1 MFTDFKLAIQRKFND
16 IKDRDIFRVD
26 VDKDKLWELYL
37 SSFPE
42 GTNPIHKER
51 TEHDCQCC
59 RQFIRNAGGMVTIVN
74 GSLVSI
80 WDVTVDNFYQV
91 VADALSAFVKQH
103 KVVNSF
109 LHYED
114 AVGTHKNYQILE
126 NDVTLT
132 WEHFHLVLPPQ
143 LVLKKGFIDTK
154 LSDIRTTKD
163 LMFRGLSEITVAS
176 LDTVLELIGQNSL
189 YRGEEHSASV
199 TKFLQLKKKFDNAKD
214 KELFCWEMLSKTTPA
229 VARIKNTVIGTLLM
243 DLSEGRD
250 LDAAVSSFEQKVAP
264 TNYKRPTALITTAMI
279 DLAKKKIEELGLT
292 TSLDRRFAV
301 LEDIS
306 INNVL
311 FADRSAKK
319 KMNDVFDELVS
330 QVGVS
335 TKTLDKIEEIYIDEF
350 ITKVLPK
357 AESIEVLFENRHA
370 NNLVSLLAPSDLTAK
385 HLFKWPNNFSWSY
398 QGEVADSIK
407 ERVKLAGGKVDGDL
421 RCSLSWFN
429 YDDLD
434 LHMFEPKGG
443 SHIFF
448 GGKVSMRTGG
458 QLDVDMNAGFS
469 QSRTPVENICYP
481 DRRKMLEGQY
491 ELSVK
496 QYNKRET
503 SDVGFDVEIEFD
515 GQVFSFSYAQAVKE
529 SVKVATI
536 NYSHKDGFTIVESLA
551 STQTV
556 KTVWELPTQT
566 FHKAS
571 VMLLSPNYWNETPIG
586 NKHYFFMLEGC
597 RNEGKVRGFYN
608 EFLKEELT
616 PHRKVFEIVG
626 TKLKVQDEVNQL
638 SGLGFSSTQ
647 RNSVVCKV
655 RGSFSRTLK
664 VLF

>member
-1 MFTDFKLAIQRKFND
+1 
-16 IKDRDIFRVD
+16 V
-26 VDKDKLWELYL
+26 
-37 SSFPE
+37 
-42 GTNPIHKER
+42 
-51 TEHDCQCC
+51 
-59 RQFIRNAGGMVTIVN
+59 
-74 GSLVSI
+74 
-80 WDVTVDNFYQV
+80 
-91 VADALSAFVKQH
+91 
-103 KVVNSF
+103 
-109 LHYED
+109 
-114 AVGTHKNYQILE
+114 
-126 NDVTLT
+126 
-132 WEHFHLVLPPQ
+132 
-143 LVLKKGFIDTK
+143 
-154 LSDIRTTKD
+154 
-163 LMFRGLSEITVAS
+163 
-176 LDTVLELIGQNSL
+176 
-189 YRGEEHSASV
+189 
-199 TKFLQLKKKFDNAKD
+199 
-214 KELFCWEMLSKTTPA
+214 
-229 VARIKNTVIGTLLM
+229 
-243 DLSEGRD
+243 DLSEDRE

-264 TNYKRPTALITTAMI
+264 TNYKRPTALITSAMI
-279 DLAKKKIEELGLT
+279 ESARKKIEELGLT

-319 KMNDVFDELVS
+319 RMSNVFDELTGQVS
-330 QVGVS
+330 ISAKNFDKVEEVS
-335 TKTLDKIEEIYIDEF
+335 IDDFIAKI
-350 ITKVLPK
+350 LPK
-357 AESIEVLFENRHA
+357 AESIEILFENKHT

-407 ERVKLAGGKVDGDL
+407 ERVKKAGGKVDGDL

-481 DRRKMLEGQY
+481 DRKTMIEGQY
-491 ELSVK
+491 GLSVN

-515 GQVFSFSYAQAVKE
+515 GQVFSFSYAKAV
-529 SVKVATI
+529 SGTVPVATI

-571 VMLLSPNYWNETPIG
+571 VILLSPNYWNEMPIG

-647 RNSVVCKV
+647 RNSVVCRVK
-655 RGSFSRTLK
+655 GSFSRTLK

>member
-16 IKDRDIFRVD
+16 IKDHDIFRVD

-42 GTNPIHKER
+42 GTNPIYKER

-59 RQFIRNAGGMVTIVN
+59 RQFIRNAGGMVAIVN

-80 WDVTVDNFYQV
+80 WDVTVDSFYQV
-91 VADALSAFVKQH
+91 VADVLSAFVKQH

-109 LHYED
+109 LHYEA
-114 AVGTHKNYQILE
+114 AVGTHKNYQIVE
-126 NDVTLT
+126 DTTLT
-132 WEHFHLVLPPQ
+132 WEHFHLQLAPK
-143 LVLKKGFIDTK
+143 LVLQKARIDTQ
-154 LSDIRTTKD
+154 LSEIRTSRE
-163 LMFRGLSEITVAS
+163 LMFRGLSEITLTS
-176 LDTVLELIGQNSL
+176 LNTVLELIGQNSL
-189 YRGEEHSASV
+189 YRGEEHSATV
-199 TKFLQLKKKFDNAKD
+199 EKFLQLKKKFDKAKD
-214 KELFCWEMLSKTTPA
+214 KELFCWEHLSKTPPA
-229 VARIKNTVIGTLLM
+229 VARIRNTVIGTLLV
-243 DLSEGRD
+243 DLSEDRE

-264 TNYKRPTALITTAMI
+264 TNYKRPTALITSAMI
-279 DLAKKKIEELGLT
+279 ESARKKIEELGLT

-319 KMNDVFDELVS
+319 RMSNVFDELTGQVS
-330 QVGVS
+330 ISAKNFDKVEEVS
-335 TKTLDKIEEIYIDEF
+335 IDDFIAKI
-350 ITKVLPK
+350 LPK
-357 AESIEVLFENRHA
+357 AESIEILFENKHT

-407 ERVKLAGGKVDGDL
+407 ERVKKAGGKVDGDL

-481 DRRKMLEGQY
+481 DRKTMIEGQY
-491 ELSVK
+491 GLSVN

-515 GQVFSFSYAQAVKE
+515 GQVFSFSYAKAV
-529 SVKVATI
+529 SGTVPVATI

-571 VMLLSPNYWNETPIG
+571 VILLSPNYWNEMPIG

-647 RNSVVCKV
+647 RNSVVCRVK
-655 RGSFSRTLK
+655 GSFSRTLK